1 MAVPAQP
8 HHRVPPQ
15 LCGDAQI
22 QARSYTALAAPWHHA
37 GLSVCPGGGCASWLA
52 QRGGGCWWVLQASS
66 EPTAAVSCQKSA
78 SPAVGTA
85 SRSHQDASLH
95 TNPGDSAC
103 PTPCHTSTASS
114 VPRCTV
120 TLLLLRRSLCCS
132 PQSQPFPPAAQPLT
146 TAARSRSPSP
156 GDGLLDVRWARA
168 PLALLV
174 LWGRIHAPAPWTSPT
189 SRSPRAGGGP
199 ASQQLLGGRCS

>member
-1 MAVPAQP
+1 MYRRSSKAFSKEEGQHLRRCSENRWEAPQAELRVAVPAQP
-8 HHRVPPQ
+8 HHPVPPR

-22 QARSYTALAAPWHHA
+22 RARSYTALALPWHHA

-66 EPTAAVSCQKSA
+66 EPTVAVSCQKSA

-103 PTPCHTSTASS
+103 PTPHVSC
-114 VPRCTV
+114 
-120 TLLLLRRSLCCS
+120 LLC
-132 PQSQPFPPAAQPLT
+132 PEVYGDPAAAPPQPSLLSPKP
-146 TAARSRSPSP
+146 ALPSRSP
-156 GDGLLDVRWARA
+156 A
-168 PLALLV
+168 P
-174 LWGRIHAPAPWTSPT
+174 HH
-189 SRSPRAGGGP
+189 
-199 ASQQLLGGRCS
+199 CC